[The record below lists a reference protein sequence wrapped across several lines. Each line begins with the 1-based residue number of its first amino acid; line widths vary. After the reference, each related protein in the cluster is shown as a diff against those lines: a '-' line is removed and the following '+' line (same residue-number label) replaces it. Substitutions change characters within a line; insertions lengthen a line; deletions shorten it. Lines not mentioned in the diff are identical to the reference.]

1 MIKRIF
7 NFKLLLL
14 LIFLLLVAGWFYWF
28 QFRPSEIRKACSTKR
43 TEYIEKSNPAFAPR
57 FMETVIEGL
66 DRQKKEQA
74 NTVKLGDDLY
84 GHCLND
90 SGLK

>member
-1 MIKRIF
+1 
-7 NFKLLLL
+7 
-14 LIFLLLVAGWFYWF
+14 
-28 QFRPSEIRKACSTKR
+28 
-43 TEYIEKSNPAFAPR
+43 
-57 FMETVIEGL
+57 METVIEGL